1 MKIKKV
7 LNQNAVL
14 IDDDGQEKVAIG
26 KGVGFSKKQNDL
38 IHGKDIERIFI
49 MERDSQ
55 KKLQLLLNKI
65 DEKYFFAAEKIIDYA
80 ETNLMETLSENLI
93 IALTDHISFSAENI
107 KNGIFVTNKLL
118 KEIEVLYQEE
128 FHIAQWA
135 VDFLCHELSIPYSY
149 NEAGFIAIHIHSAR
163 QGNHDN
169 QRSVREVTII
179 SDIVSIIEKDIGRDL
194 HSEEM
199 LLDYV
204 RLTTHLRLMLQ
215 RFYNRQYAT
224 LDTQIFDVVKEK
236 YADSYNIS
244 KKIKVFLIKQYK
256 ISITKEE
263 LGYITLHIERLKREN
278 KESKENE

>member
-1 MKIKKV
+1 MKVSKV

-14 IDDDGQEKVAIG
+14 VTDDGEEKVAIG
-26 KGVGFSKKQNDL
+26 KGVGFGKKKNDL
-38 IHGKDIERIFI
+38 IHSREIERMFV
-49 MERDSQ
+49 MEQDNQ
-55 KKLQLLLNKI
+55 QKLQLLLDKI

-80 ETNLMETLSENLI
+80 ETSLMESLSENLI
-93 IALTDHISFSAENI
+93 IALTDHISFSADNI

-128 FHIAQWA
+128 FQIAQWS
-135 VDFLCHELSIPYSY
+135 VDFLCNELDMPFSY

-163 QGNHDN
+163 QGNNNNHN
-169 QRSVREVTII
+169 SIREVTII
-179 SDIVSIIEKDIGRDL
+179 SDIISIIEKELDKDL

-215 RFYNRQYAT
+215 RFYNKQYAT
-224 LDTQIFDVVKEK
+224 LDAQIFQVVKEK
-236 YADSYNIS
+236 YKDSYEIS
-244 KKIKVFLIKQYK
+244 KKIKVFLLKQYK

-263 LGYITLHIERLKREN
+263 LGYITLHIERLKR
-278 KESKENE
+278 